1 VVTVLVDAQNVRRS
15 LWPNLDAAEL
25 VERLGTWAAEEGVQ
39 ALAVFD
45 GAAPDAPP
53 QLAVEVAG
61 TAAESADDRIAA
73 EAAARAARGETV
85 WLVTSDRGLRARAG
99 GDAVRTIGGGA
110 FARLLTGV
118 GRS

>member
-1 VVTVLVDAQNVRRS
+1 MVTVLVDAQNVRRS

-25 VERLGTWAAEEGVQ
+25 VERLAAWAAEEGVQ

-45 GAAPDAPP
+45 GPAPDTPP
-53 QLAVEVAG
+53 RPTVELAG
-61 TAAESADDRIAA
+61 TAESADDRIAA
-73 EAAARAARGETV
+73 EASARTARGEIV

-99 GDAVRTIGGGA
+99 GDAARTIGGGA
-110 FARLLTGV
+110 FARLLTGA